1 MKLVSFLPTGNY
13 VGEKTFALPDLMK
26 CGTPMDA
33 GAQVTIGTNIR
44 VECTY
49 NVNSLIAMM
58 SAKQWKG
65 RVYQLLVQGG
75 DGKYYDVGVNMPG
88 SSQTIKRFF
97 IEDTFSSSSQITL
110 MTGFALSFTFS
121 EGQLVTPTLAPTYS
135 TIAIQSASGVVANP
149 LISMSYE
156 ILFTTD
162 ISSFWTGALGAF
174 IAISVV
180 ALIHSI
186 IKTYIGYLNRRSAL
200 QFFINFAGLYS
211 LWLYYYLLFMTGYW
225 FLFTKNTAS
234 PVIIL
239 PSISSGLYGAFY
251 ALVGVMVGLRMLWVV
266 VDKAEKLS
274 TEVFVIN
281 W

>member
-1 MKLVSFLPTGNY
+1 M
-13 VGEKTFALPDLMK
+13 
-26 CGTPMDA
+26 
-33 GAQVTIGTNIR
+33 
-44 VECTY
+44 
-49 NVNSLIAMM
+49 
-58 SAKQWKG
+58 
-65 RVYQLLVQGG
+65 
-75 DGKYYDVGVNMPG
+75 
-88 SSQTIKRFF
+88 
-97 IEDTFSSSSQITL
+97 
-110 MTGFALSFTFS
+110 
-121 EGQLVTPTLAPTYS
+121 
-135 TIAIQSASGVVANP
+135 
-149 LISMSYE
+149 
-156 ILFTTD
+156 
-162 ISSFWTGALGAF
+162 
-174 IAISVV
+174 

-225 FLFTKNTAS
+225 FLFTKSTSS